1 MTETVLSIAAGV
13 ITTVITGIYLVASS
27 RAKAAGDRDVARG
40 PDWNAFTS
48 QQRQEIQRLKADMEE
63 SRERVRGLEKEMRTM
78 EGRLDA
84 LERKYRAALAFI
96 RQLLVLHPE
105 RRKDVPVELEADI

>member
-1 MTETVLSIAAGV
+1 MIETVLSAITGTAAAIIG
-13 ITTVITGIYLVASS
+13 GIYLVASS

-40 PDWNAFTS
+40 PDWDAFTN
-48 QQRQEIQRLKADMEE
+48 QQRQEIQGLKADMKE